1 MHTLVDFIT
10 HVKGIEYILSI
21 LFIAGF
27 LVFWEI
33 LKPRPFSTVVTT
45 GKEDLEHLKRTG
57 YGETMKNLGKIAAA
71 PFIGLA
77 YVLLLPIGFFIVLL
91 SEATTLVVKGA
102 AALLGKNVSF
112 EWRPMEAYLA
122 GKKRKKSEPDSKEK

>member
-10 HVKGIEYILSI
+10 HVKGIEYLLSI

-27 LVFWEI
+27 LVFWEV
-33 LKPRPFSTVVTT
+33 LKPRPFSTVVAT
-45 GKEDLEHLKRTG
+45 GKDDLEHLKQTG
-57 YGETMKNLGKIAAA
+57 YGETMKNIGKIAAA

-77 YVLLLPIGFFIVLL
+77 YVALLPIGFFLVVL
-91 SEATTLVVKGA
+91 SEGVALAVKGG

-122 GKKRKKSEPDSKEK
+122 GKKRKKSEARPEDK